1 MLKVNANHDASV
13 WLQSGGFEPS
23 HSRSPKYPPTPPR
36 LLITQ
41 KHEAQLLIQSK
52 LLCL

>member
-1 MLKVNANHDASV
+1 MLIMMHLSDSKVEALNLSTVDLLNV
-13 WLQSGGFEPS
+13 
-23 HSRSPKYPPTPPR
+23 PPR
-36 LLITQ
+36 DVLITQ